1 MRVNRRFILT
11 AAVMLT
17 ATMALAAEI
26 PVYRV
31 NGRITQSNIKGLEAF
46 LANSVGEVFAL
57 KIKVPKSDGKLAA
70 ALENGKLAI
79 FRAGSKDEFEI
90 VASEGFEASGE
101 DYVFDGFYQVEN
113 GGVHQGVTSLFI
125 SPDKAANALAADFK
139 VQNLSAGRLNPN
151 VRN

>member
-1 MRVNRRFILT
+1 MNRRTVLT
-11 AAVMLT
+11 AACLLLCS
-17 ATMALAAEI
+17 AALAGES

-31 NGRITQSNIKGLEAF
+31 TGDISERNIRGLEAF

-57 KIKVPKSDGKLAA
+57 KIKVPKSDGNLTT
-70 ALENGKLAI
+70 ALEDGKLAI
-79 FRAGSKDEFEI
+79 FRAGSKAEFEI
-90 VASEGFEASGE
+90 VASEGFEAAGE

-139 VQNLSAGRLNPN
+139 IQNLSAGRLNPN
-151 VRN
+151 IRN

>member
-1 MRVNRRFILT
+1 MSRRALLT
-11 AAVMLT
+11 AACLLLCS
-17 ATMALAAEI
+17 AALAGEA

-31 NGRITQSNIKGLEAF
+31 TGSISERNIRGLEAF

-57 KIKVPKSDGKLAA
+57 KIKVPKSDGTLTT
-70 ALENGKLAI
+70 ALEDGKLAI
-79 FRAGSKDEFEI
+79 FRAGSKAEFEI
-90 VASEGFEASGE
+90 VASEGFAAAGE

-139 VQNLSAGRLNPN
+139 IQNLSAGRLNPN
-151 VRN
+151 IRN

>member
-1 MRVNRRFILT
+1 MNRQTILT
-11 AAVMLT
+11 AACL
-17 ATMALAAEI
+17 LLCSAAFAQEA

-31 NGRITQSNIKGLEAF
+31 TGSISERNVRGLEAF

-57 KIKVPKSDGKLAA
+57 KIKVPKSDGNLTT
-70 ALENGKLAI
+70 ALEDGKLAI
-79 FRAGSKDEFEI
+79 FRAGSKAEFEI
-90 VASEGFEASGE
+90 VASEGFEAAGE
-101 DYVFDGFYQVEN
+101 GYVFDGFYQVEN

-139 VQNLSAGRLNPN
+139 IQNLSAGRLNPN